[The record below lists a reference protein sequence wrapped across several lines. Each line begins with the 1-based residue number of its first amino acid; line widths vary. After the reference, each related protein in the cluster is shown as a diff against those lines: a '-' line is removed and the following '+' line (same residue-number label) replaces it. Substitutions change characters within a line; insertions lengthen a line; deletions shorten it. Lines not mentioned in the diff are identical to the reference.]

1 MDLHGISVAINY
13 KPFANRS
20 MKSKQTNPDHPA
32 SDAPIPGIY
41 RHYKGNLYQVLGL
54 ARHSETEEWLVVY
67 QALYGGKGYWL
78 RPLSLWLEPVSDSAS
93 VTDGKE
99 EATKIR
105 FELVGANDT
114 SLDELTLHN

>member
-13 KPFANRS
+13 KSFANRS
-20 MKSKQTNPDHPA
+20 MKSTQINPDHSS

-67 QALYGGKGYWL
+67 QALYGEKGYWL
-78 RPLSLWLEPVSDSAS
+78 RPLNLWLEPVRVNANA
-93 VTDGKE
+93 TDGKE
-99 EATKIR
+99 EAFKSR

-114 SLDELTLHN
+114 SLDELTQHN